1 MSRAQLDA
9 LVEEATVDCH
19 DEDEQVSGLYTIIV
33 DNLAVPFRTTV
44 LGVEV
49 TVEDIDLTGRNHI
62 VAHCSRGAFRQAI
75 SVLDLPLPAP
85 PPEGAR
91 WIALG
96 PLTWVRRRRSPRART
111 EPHQAR
117 KDRQPQAGTVEGPAA
132 PVHRAPMPSV
142 SAANA
147 PKS

>member
-1 MSRAQLDA
+1 MPVRMRAVGYPPAMGRMSRAQLDA

-49 TVEDIDLTGRNHI
+49 TVQDIDLTGRNDI
-62 VAHCSRGAFRQAI
+62 VAQCSRGAFRQAI

-85 PPEGAR
+85 PPEGAQ
-91 WIALG
+91 WIEAYRH
-96 PLTWVRRRRSPRART
+96 WAR
-111 EPHQAR
+111 
-117 KDRQPQAGTVEGPAA
+117 
-132 PVHRAPMPSV
+132 
-142 SAANA
+142 
-147 PKS
+147 